1 MAHKLFVRPESR
13 HKETHRGYLKP
24 YELVRGEPGTIVFSV
39 TNIGEEPFPGGTV
52 TGIILNYGDQRLVS
66 TDFTNRIAIKALEPQ
81 EQFETTAA
89 LEFVPTIDGQ
99 VWLHFKIEAADDSE
113 IEYYQ
118 VRDEPPLGTSE
129 WYGVLYVVNREH
141 LAIIDL
147 LHQLND
153 EKGE

>member
-1 MAHKLFVRPESR
+1 MAYKLFVRAEAR
-13 HKETHRGYLKP
+13 HKESHRGYLKP
-24 YELVRGEPGTIVFSV
+24 YELVRGQPGTIVFSV

-52 TGIILNYGDQRLVS
+52 TGIVLIYGDQRRVS
-66 TDFTNRIAIKALEPQ
+66 TQLPNRIEIKALQPQ
-81 EQFETTAA
+81 EQSEAAEA
-89 LEFVPTIDGQ
+89 LEIVPTIDGQ
-99 VWLHFKIEAADDSE
+99 VWLHLKIEAADATE

-129 WYGVLYVVNREH
+129 WYGILYVVNREQ

-147 LHQLND
+147 LHQLSD